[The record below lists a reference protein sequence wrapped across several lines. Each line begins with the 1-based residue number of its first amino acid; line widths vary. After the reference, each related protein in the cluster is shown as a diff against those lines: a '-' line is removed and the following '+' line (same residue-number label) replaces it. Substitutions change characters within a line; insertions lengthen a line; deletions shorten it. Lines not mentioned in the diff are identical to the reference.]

1 MADMGAVSQPADET
15 TTEETTAEDTTAAD
29 KAAADKATADKAAA
43 EEAKEKDATD
53 DDKESAT
60 MITSA
65 IATISAIAMIAYWD
79 HLLDYMNIFS
89 FI

>member
-1 MADMGAVSQPADET
+1 MADISQPADET